1 MKIWVLGTLEVS
13 HQGRAIDVRGPLP
26 RRLLALLALT
36 PGREVSAD
44 RLVDGL
50 WGQEP
55 PPGAAATLQSHVARL
70 RRDLGVPDVVRT
82 GRHGYVLDVLPGD
95 IDSVVLEQDVT
106 RGSTALLE
114 GRLDDASAILEDALR
129 RWRGRPY
136 AEFSG
141 CEPLE
146 VESERLGALRLDAL
160 EQRISADLGRPGV
173 TPPVAELEALVRWH
187 PMRESFWALLMCAQY
202 RSGRQADALASYQ
215 RARRT
220 LADELGIDPGPQL
233 QELEQLV
240 LAQDPSM
247 DMPGISTFL
256 PRGTAAGSYS
266 EPVALMERAHLVQTL
281 QALHD
286 EALAGAGRLVLVHG
300 EAGVGKSALV
310 REWAATASGRSRLLW
325 GACDP
330 LSSPRPLGPLV
341 DVAPQL
347 GEEVGALLRSGAR
360 DGLFEA
366 TLVALQEQ
374 GPAVLVIEDLH
385 WADMSTLDLVRFLAR
400 RLESTQ
406 ALVVLTYRDE
416 HLSPSDPMRVML
428 GDIAS
433 LPGVHRLPVPLLSPA
448 AVAELAAGTDI
459 DAESLYRETGGNAF
473 FVTEV
478 LASAGDQLPGTVQD
492 AVLSRVHR
500 LSPKAQLALETA
512 AVIGSRIE
520 PALIHAMP
528 EVTADSVDECVT
540 AGMLRFEAPAYGF
553 RHEIVRQS
561 VLSGITPGRLGA
573 LHWQVLDR
581 LRVMPMSP
589 RPFARLAE
597 HADIAGDGPAVLE
610 FAIAAGDS
618 AATLGAHREAA
629 YQYGRAM
636 PYAGLLDADA
646 RIELLMKRA
655 TECATSDDHE
665 HAIEAWEEAIV
676 LLRAAGRDLEVVEAL
691 LGMDE
696 SYYTIGDN
704 SRGTEFVDEALA
716 VLDGVAPCRQLA
728 LAIGRRGTHLARAC
742 EYRESLPWLERANA
756 MGGEVGDYE
765 VVSRA
770 LSNKGVAIWFLG
782 ERAGGQALIRES
794 LQVALAH
801 DLEDAVARTYQT
813 LSWLSFM
820 ELDLVEAH
828 AQLEEA
834 ERYTAERDLHGQ
846 LLCVL
851 AGEIS
856 LKVDLGRWDEAAAQA
871 HDLLYV
877 RNTGRASRIEPL
889 VALGMLSARRG
900 DADGVW
906 GPLDEARDHIGKSQ
920 SLNYQGFM
928 AMARGEVYL
937 LDGDIERIRTEVLP
951 WYEEAVRVGEEDY
964 VADLGMLVWR
974 AGLLDEPPVG
984 LREPERLAMTGEHRK
999 AAELFASYEMP
1010 YKAAWALLDSD
1021 DEVDLREARARFDQ
1035 LGAAAL
1041 VDRCDIK
1048 LRSLGARVPRGPRA
1062 STRTNLGGLTDREI
1076 EVLDLLDEGLRN
1088 AEIAARLH
1096 LSEKTVGHHVS
1107 SILAKL
1113 GVSSRLEAVRRAR
1126 DLTAVG

>member
-1 MKIWVLGTLEVS
+1 MEIWVLGTLEVS
-13 HQGRAIDVRGPLP
+13 HQGRAVEVRGPLP

-36 PGREVSAD
+36 PGREVSSD

-50 WGQEP
+50 WGHEP

-82 GRHGYVLDVLPGD
+82 GRRGYVLDVLPSD

-106 RGSTALLE
+106 RGGTALLE
-114 GRLDDASAILEDALR
+114 GRLDDASAILEDALG

-160 EQRISADLGRPGV
+160 EQRISADLGRAGV

-233 QELEQLV
+233 QELERLV

-256 PRGTAAGSYS
+256 PRGTATGSYP

-281 QALHD
+281 HALHD
-286 EALAGAGRLVLVHG
+286 DALAGAGRLVLVHG

-310 REWAATASGRSRLLW
+310 REWAATASARGRMLW

-347 GEEVGALLRSGAR
+347 GDRVQELLRSGAR

-366 TLVALQEQ
+366 TLAALEEQ
-374 GPAVLVIEDLH
+374 GPAVLVIEDVH

-400 RLESTQ
+400 RLEGTH
-406 ALVVLTYRDE
+406 AVVVLTYRDE
-416 HLSPSDPMRVML
+416 HLGPSDPVRVML
-428 GDIAS
+428 GDIVS
-433 LPGVHRLPVPLLSPA
+433 MPGVHRVSVPLLSA
-448 AVAELAAGTDI
+448 EAVAELAAGTGI
-459 DAESLYRETGGNAF
+459 DAASLYRETGGNAF
-473 FVTEV
+473 FVTDV
-478 LASAGDQLPGTVQD
+478 LASGRDQLPGTVQD
-492 AVLSRVHR
+492 AVLARVHR

-512 AVIGSRIE
+512 AVIGSRVE
-520 PALIHAMP
+520 PALVHAMP
-528 EVTADSVDECVT
+528 EVTADAVDECVT
-540 AGMLRFEAPAYGF
+540 AGMLRFDAPVYGF
-553 RHEIVRQS
+553 RHEIVRQA
-561 VLSGITPGRLGA
+561 VLSSITPGRLGA

-597 HADIAGDGPAVLE
+597 HADIAGDGPATLE
-610 FAIAAGDS
+610 FAVAAGD
-618 AATLGAHREAA
+618 AAASLGSHREAA
-629 YQYGRAM
+629 FQYGRAM
-636 PYAGLLDADA
+636 PYAGLLDPEA
-646 RIELLMKRA
+646 RIELFTKRA
-655 TECATSDDHE
+655 LECQTSDEHE
-665 HAIEAWEEAIV
+665 HAIAAWEQSLV
-676 LLRAAGRDLEVVEAL
+676 LLRAAGRDLDVVEAL

-704 SRGTEFVDEALA
+704 SRGTELVDE
-716 VLDGVAPCRQLA
+716 VLTLLEGRPANRLTGLA
-728 LAIGRRGTHLARAC
+728 LVRRGSHLIRLSENAAAQ
-742 EYRESLPWLERANA
+742 PWLERGLA
-756 MGGEVGDYE
+756 VGHEIDDPE
-765 VVSRA
+765 VVCRSLAA
-770 LSNKGVAIWFLG
+770 LGVYHFNLG
-782 ERAGGQALIRES
+782 DHEAGGAELREALRIAV
-794 LQVALAH
+794 QH
-801 DLEDAVARTYQT
+801 DLEDCAARFYQT
-813 LSWLSFM
+813 DAGMSWLDF
-820 ELDLVEAH
+820 DLAEAH
-828 AQLEEA
+828 HKLEEA
-834 ERYTAERDLHGQ
+834 ERYTSDRDLHGH
-846 LLCVL
+846 LLCII
-851 AGEIS
+851 ATEITM
-856 LKVDLGRWDEAAAQA
+856 KVEMGRWDEAAAQA

-889 VALGMLSARRG
+889 VALGLLSARRG

-906 GPLDEARDHIGKSQ
+906 GPLDEARDHIAKSQ
-920 SLNYQGFM
+920 SLNYQGFI
-928 AMARGEVYL
+928 AQSRGEVYL
-937 LDGDIERIRTEVLP
+937 LDGDVERIRTEVLP
-951 WYEEAVRVGEEDY
+951 WYEEAVRLGDGDF
-964 VADLGMLVWR
+964 VAELALLVWR
-974 AGLLDEPPVG
+974 AGLVDEPPAG
-984 LREPERLAMTGEHRK
+984 LRDPELLTMTGNHRQ
-999 AAELFASYEMP
+999 AAELFLSYGLP

-1021 DEVDLREARARFDQ
+1021 DELDLREARARFDQ

-1041 VDRCDIK
+1041 VDRCDTK
-1048 LRSLGARVPRGPRA
+1048 LRSIGARVPRGPRA
-1062 STRTNLGGLTDREI
+1062 TTRANLGGLTDREI

>member
-1 MKIWVLGTLEVS
+1 MEIWVLGTLEVS
-13 HQGRAIDVRGPLP
+13 HHGRAVDVRGPLP

-50 WGQEP
+50 WGREP

-82 GRHGYVLDVLPGD
+82 GRRGYVLDVLPDD
-95 IDSVVLEQDVT
+95 IDSVVLEHDVT

-114 GRLDDASAILEDALR
+114 GRLDDASAILEDALG

-141 CEPLE
+141 CEPLD

-233 QELEQLV
+233 QELERLV

-256 PRGTAAGSYS
+256 PLGTATGSYS

-310 REWAATASGRSRLLW
+310 REWAAVASARGRLLW

-347 GEEVGALLRSGAR
+347 DAKVGELLRSGAR

-366 TLVALQEQ
+366 TLAALEEQ

-400 RLESTQ
+400 RLESTH
-406 ALVVLTYRDE
+406 AVVVLTYRDE
-416 HLSPSDPMRVML
+416 HLGPSDPVRVML

-433 LPGVHRLPVPLLSPA
+433 LPGVHRLPVPLLSPS
-448 AVAELAAGTDI
+448 AVADLAAGTDI
-459 DAESLYRETGGNAF
+459 DAVSLHRETGGNAF

-478 LASAGDQLPGTVQD
+478 IASGGDDLPGTVQD
-492 AVLSRVHR
+492 AVLARVHR
-500 LSPKAQLALETA
+500 LSPQAQLALETA
-512 AVIGSRIE
+512 AVIGSRVE
-520 PALIHAMP
+520 PALVHAMP
-528 EVTADSVDECVT
+528 EVTADAVDECVT
-540 AGMLRFEAPAYGF
+540 AGMLRFDAPVYGF

-573 LHWQVLDR
+573 LHWQALDR

-636 PYAGLLDADA
+636 PYAGLLDTDA
-646 RIELLMKRA
+646 RIELLTKRGA
-655 TECATSDDHE
+655 ECQTSDDHE
-665 HAIEAWEEAIV
+665 HAIAAWEEALV
-676 LLRAAGRDLEVVEAL
+676 LLRAAGRDLDVVEAL

-704 SRGTEFVDEALA
+704 SRGTELVDEALS

-728 LAIGRRGTHLARAC
+728 LAIGRRGTHYLRHSENEA
-742 EYRESLPWLERANA
+742 SLPWLERAIA
-756 MGGEVGDYE
+756 MGREVGDHE

-770 LSNKGVAIWFLG
+770 LSNKGVARYYLG
-782 ERAGGQALIRES
+782 ESAAARELVQEA
-794 LQVALAH
+794 LQVAIAH
-801 DLEDAVARTYQT
+801 DLEDCAARHYQT
-813 LSWLSFM
+813 LAGLAWM
-820 ELDLVEAH
+820 DLDLGDALEH
-828 AQLEEA
+828 FEEA
-834 ERYTAERDLHGQ
+834 ERFSAERDLHGQ

-851 AGEIS
+851 ASEIT
-856 LKVDLGRWDEAAAQA
+856 LKVEMGRWDEAAAQA

-889 VALGMLSARRG
+889 VALGLLSARRG
-900 DADGVW
+900 DADGIW
-906 GPLDEARDHIGKSQ
+906 GPLDEARDHIGKTQ
-920 SLNYQGFM
+920 NLNYQGFI
-928 AMARGEVYL
+928 AQTRGEVYL
-937 LDGDIERIRTEVLP
+937 LDGDIERIRTDVLP
-951 WYEEAVRVGEEDY
+951 WFEEAVRLGEQDY
-964 VADLGMLVWR
+964 IAELFMLVWR
-974 AGLLDEPPVG
+974 AGLVNDPPDG
-984 LREPERLAMTGEHRK
+984 LREPERLTMTGKHRQ
-999 AAELFASYEMP
+999 AAELFSSYGMP

-1021 DEVDLREARARFDQ
+1021 DELELREARARFEQ

-1041 VDRCDIK
+1041 VDRCDTK
-1048 LRSLGARVPRGPRA
+1048 LRSIGARVPRGPRA